1 MVSVSQ
7 FSTEGLQ
14 LLFEVAE
21 RMKAMVADKTDDATL
36 RYAHMVA
43 GVLDS
48 APARSLAE
56 CFSRGCGVA
65 FLASFYLALPVF
77 LLLLVSFF
85 PGYFFPF
92 FPPCMSILAHAR
104 GMFLSPE
111 LWLPFL
117 FIYLFIC
124 FVLVSFVVSLFYKVF
139 WFNEKNTKGGG
150 GETGGVEEGRREGGG
165 AKAVVGGFIGLA

>member
-1 MVSVSQ
+1 MNVGYHFLHFTKGATRPTSSPPATPVLILTRHTPVGPGYTRLPAPPREQAAFTGDKSSWEGKSVVSVSQ

-48 APARSLAE
+48 SPARSLAE

-65 FLASFYLALPVF
+65 FLASFY
-77 LLLLVSFF
+77 
-85 PGYFFPF
+85 
-92 FPPCMSILAHAR
+92 
-104 GMFLSPE
+104 SPR
-111 LWLPFL
+111 P
-117 FIYLFIC
+117 
-124 FVLVSFVVSLFYKVF
+124 
-139 WFNEKNTKGGG
+139 
-150 GETGGVEEGRREGGG
+150 
-165 AKAVVGGFIGLA
+165 